1 MTTISGH
8 TFDESR
14 LPREPRELDVGSR
27 DFAFALGIKAYRPHA
42 DILCLEPDIHVQER
56 TATGLG
62 VRFRNAALVGDGRKS
77 ALYDAS
83 GTGEGNFIVDEWHPY
98 TATRFIDLLPVPC
111 LDIRD
116 ITDATRVEKWDLVKL
131 DCEGS
136 EFGILEHWPR
146 GGIAGQITVEFHDF
160 TNHARWNDEYFTWL
174 WTQLPDYEVV
184 QHEFF
189 KQGEAWGHW
198 DTLLVRREGK

>member
-8 TFDESR
+8 TFDESL
-14 LPREPRELDVGSR
+14 LPLEPRVLDVGSR
-27 DFAFALGIKAYRPHA
+27 NFAFAVGVRAIRTKAEV
-42 DILCLEPDIHVQER
+42 LCLEPDP
-56 TATGLG
+56 G
-62 VRFRNAALVGDGRKS
+62 VESRPDMRLLHAAMVGDGRKRG
-77 ALYDAS
+77 LYAVC
-83 GTGEGNFIVDEWHPY
+83 GTGEGNFILNEWRPRSDVGY
-98 TATRFIDLLPVPC
+98 ARPVEC
-111 LDIRD
+111 VDIRD

-136 EFGILEHWPR
+136 EFGILEHWPL

-198 DTLLVRREGK
+198 DTLLVRKEGK